1 MSSTKKDLS
10 IFNKFDFERKP
21 VAVKYML
28 KKPDGIAKLNKPLAL
43 CEMLREAQAGGP
55 FYTEKEP

>member
-1 MSSTKKDLS
+1 MSSIKMTPIKRDLS
-10 IFNKFDFERKP
+10 IFNKFDFKRKP

-43 CEMLREAQAGGP
+43 
-55 FYTEKEP
+55 